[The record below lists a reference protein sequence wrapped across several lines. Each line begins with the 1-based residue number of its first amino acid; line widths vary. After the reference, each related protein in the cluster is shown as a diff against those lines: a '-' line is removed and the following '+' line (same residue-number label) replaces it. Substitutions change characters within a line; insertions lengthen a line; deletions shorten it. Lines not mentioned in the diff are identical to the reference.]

1 MCVFVYVC
9 ARVPLILA
17 FRRHKQED
25 LRIQGQSRPC
35 RKSCLEKKKARS
47 QRKVKIQ
54 AETQTCKLRMDQLGM
69 ATWKGGV
76 SSQRPILSTYC
87 SIWDLTC
94 LRLPSR
100 SKHLFLEVSFV
111 LVSNS
116 EHEAAE
122 ARECARS

>member
-1 MCVFVYVC
+1 M
-9 ARVPLILA
+9 PLILA

-25 LRIQGQSRPC
+25 LRTQGQSRPC
-35 RKSCLEKKKARS
+35 RKSCLEKKARS
-47 QRKVKIQ
+47 QRKVEIQ
-54 AETQTCKLRMDQLGM
+54 AETQTCKLRMDGLGM

-87 SIWDLTC
+87 SIWDL
-94 LRLPSR
+94 RLPR
-100 SKHLFLEVSFV
+100 HVLDFPVDLEVSFV
-111 LVSNS
+111 LASDCASVSNS